1 MANNRIQIKR
11 SPSTATPSSLQAGEL
26 AFSNV
31 TGGSGV
37 LFIGS
42 TDGGTVVPIAGVR
55 NPGTLTANQALVAN
69 ATSGIDKV
77 IVANLV
83 PTNIW
88 ANGAS
93 GAAGDVLTSN
103 STGVYWK
110 APSAGVAGSDTQVQF
125 NDGGNLAGDA
135 GLTYNK
141 TTDTLSTN
149 NVFATSVV
157 NAATVQVG
165 TSVVANSSRLVIGT
179 AVGLQVN
186 GTIGTAGQILYSN
199 GTTGYWDAPPTGDI
213 TGVTAGN
220 GLSGGGTSGDVTLN
234 VGAGNGIAVAADS
247 VSVLANTG
255 IVSNSTGVFVNATYI
270 GTLSANNAT
279 NLNGQPASYYTN
291 ASNITTGT
299 LPYAQIPA
307 NIVNTTA
314 AFTISGV
321 HTYNANIILGSS
333 GLSSNGSFGTTG
345 QVLHSNGTATYWAA
359 DDQGVTSVATG
370 NGMIGGTITST
381 GTVSVLANNGIV
393 ANSTGVFAAAANG
406 ISVTAA
412 GINVL
417 AGNNQLVS
425 NATGVWV
432 DQTKIDHNSLTNYD
446 ANRHIDHTAV
456 SITAG
461 NGLTGGGTIAAT
473 RTLTAV
479 GANGISVTASGINV
493 LAGNSGV
500 ISNASGVFVN
510 AATFSIATSQLSG
523 DVALG
528 TQTSGNYVATVAA
541 GNGMVVAG
549 SGSETAA
556 VTVSVLANTGVVA
569 NSTGIFIGQPVS
581 TSSNVTFAN
590 VVTTLLT
597 VNGNTN
603 LGDAAADKIN
613 TFGSFSNGLI
623 PDANV
628 SYNIGTNALRW
639 NEIHASNVHSVVGY
653 FDSNLNVG
661 GDLIVTGNLVTQ
673 NVQSVVISDPMIYL
687 AGNNYTSDL
696 VDIGLSANYYDGSTQ
711 RHTGFFRDATDGV
724 WKLFANSTQELSG
737 NNVVNTAAV
746 GYTTATLVTY
756 LTSGGLVTNAT
767 SVYVTANSTVNVNI
781 SANVISL
788 SGRANNDLLFAN
800 STGGITG
807 LALNTTGG
815 YVLQTNGTAIVY
827 DYLDGGTF

>member
-55 NPGTLTANQALVAN
+55 NPGILTANQALVAN

-83 PTNIW
+83 PTVVW
-88 ANGAS
+88 ANGAAGS
-93 GAAGDVLTSN
+93 AGDVLTSN

-110 APSAGVAGSDTQVQF
+110 TPSPVVAGSDTQVQF
-125 NDGGNLAGDA
+125 NDGGNLAGDS
-135 GLTYNK
+135 GLTFNK
-141 TTDTLSTN
+141 TTDTLTSGNLVVSGTTTSSNTTTGALKVAGGVGVAGRINTGDLAAGNDSVYSTLTGTTLTTA
-149 NVFATSVV
+149 NVFATSTVNASVLSVGAWVIANNSGVFTSGVV
-157 NAATVQVG
+157 NGDIIRVGSNFIANTTRVTVGSGVGFSANGSLGTANQVLRSNG
-165 TSVVANSSRLVIGT
+165 SSIYWSDDVGDISSIVAN
-179 AVGLQVN
+179 
-186 GTIGTAGQILYSN
+186 
-199 GTTGYWDAPPTGDI
+199 
-213 TGVTAGN
+213 N
-220 GLSGGGTSGDVTLN
+220 GLTGGGTSGDVAL
-234 VGAGNGIAVAADS
+234 
-247 VSVLANTG
+247 
-255 IVSNSTGVFVNATYI
+255 
-270 GTLSANNAT
+270 
-279 NLNGQPASYYTN
+279 
-291 ASNITTGT
+291 
-299 LPYAQIPA
+299 
-307 NIVNTTA
+307 
-314 AFTISGV
+314 
-321 HTYNANIILGSS
+321 
-333 GLSSNGSFGTTG
+333 
-345 QVLHSNGTATYWAA
+345 
-359 DDQGVTSVATG
+359 
-370 NGMIGGTITST
+370 
-381 GTVSVLANNGIV
+381 SVLANNGIV
-393 ANSTGVFAAAANG
+393 SNSSGVFAAAANG

-425 NATGVWV
+425 NTTGVWV
-432 DQTKIDHNSLTNYD
+432 DQTKIDHNSLSNYD
-446 ANRHIDHTAV
+446 ANRHVDHTAV

-479 GANGISVTASGINV
+479 GANGISVTAAGINV
-493 LAGNSGV
+493 LAGNSQV

-510 AATFSIATSQLSG
+510 SATFSIATSQLTG

-528 TQTSGNYVATVAA
+528 TNTSGNYVATVAA

-569 NSTGIFIGQPVS
+569 NSTGIFIGQPVA
-581 TSSNVTFAN
+581 TTSNVTFAN

-597 VNGNTN
+597 VTGNTN
-603 LGDAAADKIN
+603 LGDASADKIN

-653 FDSNLNVG
+653 FDNNLNVG
-661 GDLIVTGNLVTQ
+661 GDLIITGNLVTQ
-673 NVQSVVISDPMIYL
+673 NVQSVIISDPMIYL

-696 VDIGLSANYYDGSTQ
+696 VDIGFSANYYDGSTQ
-711 RHTGFFRDATDGV
+711 RHTGFFRDATDGI

-737 NNVVNTAAV
+737 NNVINTAAV

>member
-55 NPGTLTANQALVAN
+55 NPGILTANQALVAN

-83 PTNIW
+83 PTVVW
-88 ANGAS
+88 ANGAAGS
-93 GAAGDVLTSN
+93 AGDVLTSN

-110 APSAGVAGSDTQVQF
+110 TPSPVVAGSDTQVQF
-125 NDGGNLAGDA
+125 NDGGNLAGDS
-135 GLTYNK
+135 GLTFNK
-141 TTDTLSTN
+141 TTDTLTSGNLVVSGTTTSSNTTTGALKVAGGVGVAGRINTGDLAAGNDSVYSTLTGTTLTTA
-149 NVFATSVV
+149 NVFATSTVNASVLSVGAWVIANNSGVFTSGVV
-157 NAATVQVG
+157 NGDIIRVGSNFIANTTRVTVGSGVGFSANGSLGTANQVLRSNG
-165 TSVVANSSRLVIGT
+165 SSIYWSDDVGDISSIVAN
-179 AVGLQVN
+179 
-186 GTIGTAGQILYSN
+186 
-199 GTTGYWDAPPTGDI
+199 
-213 TGVTAGN
+213 N
-220 GLSGGGTSGDVTLN
+220 GLTGGGTSGDVAL
-234 VGAGNGIAVAADS
+234 
-247 VSVLANTG
+247 
-255 IVSNSTGVFVNATYI
+255 
-270 GTLSANNAT
+270 
-279 NLNGQPASYYTN
+279 
-291 ASNITTGT
+291 
-299 LPYAQIPA
+299 
-307 NIVNTTA
+307 
-314 AFTISGV
+314 
-321 HTYNANIILGSS
+321 
-333 GLSSNGSFGTTG
+333 
-345 QVLHSNGTATYWAA
+345 
-359 DDQGVTSVATG
+359 
-370 NGMIGGTITST
+370 
-381 GTVSVLANNGIV
+381 SVLANNGIV
-393 ANSTGVFAAAANG
+393 SNSSGVFAAAANG

-425 NATGVWV
+425 NTTGVWV
-432 DQTKIDHNSLTNYD
+432 DQTKIDHNSLSNYD
-446 ANRHIDHTAV
+446 ANRHVDHTAV

-479 GANGISVTASGINV
+479 GANGISVTAAGINV
-493 LAGNSGV
+493 LAGNSQV

-510 AATFSIATSQLSG
+510 SATFSIATSQLTG

-528 TQTSGNYVATVAA
+528 TNTSGNYVATVAA

-569 NSTGIFIGQPVS
+569 NSTGIFIGQPVA
-581 TSSNVTFAN
+581 TTSNVTFAN

-597 VNGNTN
+597 VTGNTN
-603 LGDAAADKIN
+603 LGDASADKIN

-661 GDLIVTGNLVTQ
+661 GDLIITGNLVTQ
-673 NVQSVVISDPMIYL
+673 NVQSVIISDPMIYL

-696 VDIGLSANYYDGSTQ
+696 VDIGFSANYYDGSTQ
-711 RHTGFFRDATDGV
+711 RHTGFFRDATDGI

-737 NNVVNTAAV
+737 NNVINTAAV